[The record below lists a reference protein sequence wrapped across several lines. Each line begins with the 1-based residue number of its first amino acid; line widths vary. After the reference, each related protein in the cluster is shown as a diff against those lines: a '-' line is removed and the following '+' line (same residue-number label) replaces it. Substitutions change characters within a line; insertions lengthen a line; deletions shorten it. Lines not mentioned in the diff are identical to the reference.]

1 MDNANNLKENL
12 QDGASWMRLLFML
25 LFAVIYSVAEVVLAM
40 VVVFQ
45 FLCVLATGR
54 KNAQVLALG
63 AQLSTFIYQVL
74 RYLTYNSDERPY
86 PLSDWPVEVPAA
98 RVADEVTEASEAAAP
113 AKAEPKKAVA
123 KRKPATRKATPRAR
137 KKADEGSGP
146 ANTN

>member
-63 AQLSTFIYQVL
+63 A
-74 RYLTYNSDERPY
+74 
-86 PLSDWPVEVPAA
+86 
-98 RVADEVTEASEAAAP
+98 
-113 AKAEPKKAVA
+113 
-123 KRKPATRKATPRAR
+123 
-137 KKADEGSGP
+137 
-146 ANTN
+146 